1 MLRQQLQQFGEIVNN
16 SVKHVQRLREQQ
28 QTEGETVPQEAAA
41 PQEDDFAVKL
51 QQKLQEHQVKL
62 QMMQEVH
69 RTKLNLRVAELRQ
82 KMALRDAET
91 ANKITMGR

>member
-1 MLRQQLQQFGEIVNN
+1 ML
-16 SVKHVQRLREQQ
+16 
-28 QTEGETVPQEAAA
+28 
-41 PQEDDFAVKL
+41 
-51 QQKLQEHQVKL
+51 
-62 QMMQEVH
+62 QEVH